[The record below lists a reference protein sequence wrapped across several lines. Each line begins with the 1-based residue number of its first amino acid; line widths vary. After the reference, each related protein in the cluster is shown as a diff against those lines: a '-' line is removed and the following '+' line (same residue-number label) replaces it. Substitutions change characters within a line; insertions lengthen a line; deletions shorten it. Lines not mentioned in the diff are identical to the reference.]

1 MIYVQQ
7 KLGVTERRACAA
19 LGQSR
24 GLQRRKPTRSDDE
37 EALTADIIK
46 LARQY
51 GRYGYKRITALLRV
65 AGWRV
70 NHKRVE
76 RIWRQEA
83 LKVPQKHKKKGRL
96 YLNDGSCIRL
106 RPCWPNHVWAYDFVA
121 ERLKDGTKIRTLT
134 VIDEYTRECL
144 SLRTGYAL
152 EASKIFERIAK
163 EGRKYGAFLMVASQ
177 RPSELSRTVLSQCSN
192 FVVHRIQNPE
202 DLSHIRQMTPFI
214 SEAVLRRL
222 PSLPKQHALV
232 FGNAVNLPTTF
243 KVRSADPIPYSND
256 TKICDL
262 WFRDSNTLKTI
273 TPTPVPL

>member
-1 MIYVQQ
+1 M
-7 KLGVTERRACAA
+7 A

-24 GLQRRKPTRSDDE
+24 GLQRRKPIRPDDE
-37 EALTADIIK
+37 ASLTADIIK

-106 RPCWPNHVWAYDFVA
+106 RPCWRNHVWAYDFVA

-144 SLRTGYAL
+144 SLRTGYSLKADDVMDVLTDLFITRGIPDYIRSDNGSEFTAKSIRTWLPKLGIKTLYIEPGSPWENGYNESFNGRLRDEYLNGETFYTLKEAQVLL
-152 EASKIFERIAK
+152 EKWRHHYNHIRPHTSLGYKPPAPLARVK
-163 EGRKYGAFLMVASQ
+163 EGAFAYAPA
-177 RPSELSRTVLSQCSN
+177 PSFMPPQQPNC
-192 FVVHRIQNPE
+192 
-202 DLSHIRQMTPFI
+202 
-214 SEAVLRRL
+214 
-222 PSLPKQHALV
+222 
-232 FGNAVNLPTTF
+232 NL
-243 KVRSADPIPYSND
+243 N
-256 TKICDL
+256 L
-262 WFRDSNTLKTI
+262 GL
-273 TPTPVPL
+273 